1 MAFKN
6 ILISKRGGSPD
17 YFIMALVFALTI
29 FGLIML
35 ASASSELGVSKFN
48 DSYFYLKHQIIYGLA
63 VGLVGF
69 FLAFKIYYQNYRRFA
84 VWLLTASLI
93 FLVLVF
99 TPLGLASGG
108 AERWLKLGPLSFQP
122 AEIIKITFII
132 YLAAWLTNSKA
143 NRTQSFSGG
152 FLPFLI
158 ISGLIAGLLILE
170 PTTGTVVII
179 LGSALLVYFFS
190 GAKFRYI
197 FLTILIGFSVLA
209 LIIYVTPYRF
219 ARLKTYLSPSKD
231 QQGSAYQI
239 NQSLINIGTG
249 GWLGIGYGK
258 STMKTNI
265 LPSHM
270 DYSIFSIVASELGF
284 IGASALI
291 VVFFLLALRIF
302 YLAFRTEE
310 KFARSLLVGFGS
322 IIFIQ
327 SFMNIASISGL
338 LPLTGVPLPFI
349 SYGGTAL
356 AVFLTMSGIIINISK
371 YTNA

>member
-258 STMKTNI
+258 STMKTNL
-265 LPSHM
+265 LPAPL
-270 DYSIFSIVASELGF
+270 DDSIFSIVASELGF

>member
-1 MAFKN
+1 MIFKK
-6 ILISKRGGSPD
+6 IFLSKRGGAPD
-17 YFIMALVFALTI
+17 YFIIALVFGLTV

-35 ASASSELGVSKFN
+35 ASASSELGASKFN
-48 DSYFYLKHQIIYGLA
+48 DSYFYLKHQLIYGLA
-63 VGLVGF
+63 IGIIGF
-69 FLAFKIYYQNYRRFA
+69 LFSFKIYYQNYRRLA
-84 VWLLTASLI
+84 VWLLTASLV

-132 YLAAWLTNSKA
+132 YLAAWLTNTRA
-143 NRTQSFSGG
+143 NRTQSFSSG

-179 LGSALLVYFFS
+179 LGAALSVYFFS
-190 GAKFRYI
+190 GAKYRYI
-197 FLTILIGFSVLA
+197 FLTVLIGFSVLA

-219 ARLKTYLSPSKD
+219 ARLKTYLSPSQD

-249 GWLGIGYGK
+249 GWLGVGYGK
-258 STMKTNI
+258 STMKTNL
-265 LPSHM
+265 LPAPL
-270 DYSIFSIVASELGF
+270 DDSIFSIVASELGF

-291 VVFFLLALRIF
+291 IAFFLLVFRIF
-302 YLAFRTEE
+302 YLAFKTEE

-322 IIFIQ
+322 VIFIQ

-356 AVFLTMSGIIINISK
+356 AVFLTMSGIMINISK
-371 YTNA
+371 YANA